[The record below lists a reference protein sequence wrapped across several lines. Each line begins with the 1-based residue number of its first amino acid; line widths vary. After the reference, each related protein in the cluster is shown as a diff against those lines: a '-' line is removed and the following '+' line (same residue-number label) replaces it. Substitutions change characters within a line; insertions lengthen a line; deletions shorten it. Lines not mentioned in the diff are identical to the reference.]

1 MIKEVNEFMQN
12 LRIPLVSAEI
22 SCEECA
28 AAELIEFDALS
39 DDQDIRPINDELVNE
54 MFTHLVTNPYSRWR
68 HDHSAP
74 TMMVLMKRHQLYRTM
89 RKVRHAIM
97 GTNQRTIVR
106 QNRPLKTSWV
116 QSEAVLSSGSS
127 EMVEGK
133 VWLLCNPR

>member
-12 LRIPLVSAEI
+12 LRVPFASPEI

-68 HDHSAP
+68 HDHSAF
-74 TMMVLMKRHQLYRTM
+74 TMMVLMKRRT
-89 RKVRHAIM
+89 
-97 GTNQRTIVR
+97 
-106 QNRPLKTSWV
+106 TS
-116 QSEAVLSSGSS
+116 S
-127 EMVEGK
+127 
-133 VWLLCNPR
+133 